1 MRNGRLAARSRLQ
14 TVGVISINAILT
26 MPVISTKLR
35 ARLLDALAHPNRVRI
50 LEAIKS
56 GYTCSCEIAPDLNME
71 QSNLSRHMKI
81 LVDRGILIPERE
93 GVRINYRIADEDIFK
108 LLDMAGEL
116 VRRNAERS
124 ILEEEAG

>member
-1 MRNGRLAARSRLQ
+1 
-14 TVGVISINAILT
+14 

-50 LEAIKS
+50 LEAIRS
-56 GYTCSCEIAPDLNME
+56 GHTCSCEIAPELDLE

-81 LVDRGILIPERE
+81 LVDRGVLVPERD

-108 LLDMAGEL
+108 LLDLTGEL

-124 ILEEEAG
+124 ILEEAGKPS